1 MIEEKY
7 NYKGW
12 KNCLRISN
20 GAMDLVVTSD
30 IGPRIIR
37 VGYLNEPN
45 LFLEVEDD
53 IGKTGGDKWRIYGG
67 TRLWH
72 APENIPRTY
81 YPDNLPVDYS
91 LDGKA
96 LKLMQKT
103 EQSTGLQKE
112 MEITLHDRENRAD
125 VVYRIYNRNLWPV
138 KFAVW
143 ALSVMEKTG
152 KIIIPQEP
160 YRSHNPE
167 NLLPARPLVLWSYT
181 VMSDPRWKWGGRY
194 IQLEQDPESENAQK
208 IGLFNNLGWAA
219 YYLKG
224 YLFVK
229 KFNVFKDFEY
239 PDMNSNMET
248 FTNKDIIEFETLG
261 PLLEI
266 TPGSFAEHKE
276 SWYLFKTELDENEEN
291 IDRKLLP
298 LLGKI

>member
-1 MIEEKY
+1 
-7 NYKGW
+7 
-12 KNCLRISN
+12 S
-20 GAMDLVVTSD
+20 
-30 IGPRIIR
+30 
-37 VGYLNEPN
+37 
-45 LFLEVEDD
+45 
-53 IGKTGGDKWRIYGG
+53 
-67 TRLWH
+67 
-72 APENIPRTY
+72 
-81 YPDNLPVDYS
+81 
-91 LDGKA
+91 
-96 LKLMQKT
+96 
-103 EQSTGLQKE
+103 
-112 MEITLHDRENRAD
+112 
-125 VVYRIYNRNLWPV
+125 
-138 KFAVW
+138 
-143 ALSVMEKTG
+143 
-152 KIIIPQEP
+152 

-181 VMSDPRWKWGGRY
+181 VMSDPRWTWGGRY

-266 TPGSFAEHKE
+266 APGSFAEHKE